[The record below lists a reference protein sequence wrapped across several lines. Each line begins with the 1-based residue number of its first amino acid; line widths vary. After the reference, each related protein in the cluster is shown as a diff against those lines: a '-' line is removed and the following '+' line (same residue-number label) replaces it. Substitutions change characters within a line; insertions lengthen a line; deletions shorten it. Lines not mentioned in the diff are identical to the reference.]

1 MLTIRQKKIIRL
13 LEDLGG
19 SATIDNL
26 MTKLYISKS
35 TLRRDLISLEKTSV
49 VQRFHGGVGL
59 VESGATESPISKR
72 RMQNLIKKSFIA
84 H

>member
-35 TLRRDLISLEKTSV
+35 TLRRDLISLEKNKCCATFS
-49 VQRFHGGVGL
+49 RRRGLGG
-59 VESGATESPISKR
+59 KR
-72 RMQNLIKKSFIA
+72 SYRVAYK
-84 H
+84 